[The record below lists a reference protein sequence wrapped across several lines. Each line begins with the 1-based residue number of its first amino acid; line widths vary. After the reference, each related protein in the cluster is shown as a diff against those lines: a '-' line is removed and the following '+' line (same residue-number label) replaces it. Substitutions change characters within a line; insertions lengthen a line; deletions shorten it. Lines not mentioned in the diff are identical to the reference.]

1 MYDVAYK
8 VLNRFKDPTISYTL
22 SLSNIDNLEIGD
34 IVELNMPSL
43 PKATREVV
51 IGYEVNYSDS
61 LVSNFVI
68 GQPKVTAQEF
78 LDLLNEPV

>member
-1 MYDVAYK
+1 MD
-8 VLNRFKDPTISYTL
+8 L
-22 SLSNIDNLEIGD
+22 GD
-34 IVELNMPSL
+34 IVKIDMPSL
-43 PKATREVV
+43 PKPTREAV

-78 LDLLNEPV
+78 LDLLKEPTDR